1 MPPLN
6 QPREDAPTKPT
17 ALVTNVLR
25 EGEVPVVAEVEVAG
39 LGLGL
44 GLGLGRS
51 LPAYADTP
59 AANARADTTLFM
71 FGLIIYCLATN

>member
-25 EGEVPVVAEVEVAG
+25 EGEVPVVAEVEVEVA
-39 LGLGL
+39 

-71 FGLIIYCLATN
+71 FGLIIYCLATT